1 MIKDLNYYNKKIKE
15 IWPDDSH
22 IGKELIFYIKEK
34 LELNDL
40 SIFVD
45 NHKFS
50 KEEENSIND
59 FIEKKKNGIPLDYI
73 LQKSSFYQN
82 DFFVD
87 ERVLIPRPETE
98 ILVDHINSLNLT
110 PGMKILDAGV
120 GSGCIGASLAKLNPE
135 ILIYGVDH
143 SLAALQVA
151 KINKQKFNLSN
162 FHLINSFWL
171 NSLKEN
177 IFDIIVSNPPYVAPF
192 DPHLEELKHEPI
204 SALVAEQNGLRDFDF
219 ISSQAIK
226 ALKDDGLLA
235 FEHGNNQANEVR
247 NIMINYGFK
256 NIVLID
262 DYQSQ
267 PRITLGKK

>member
-1 MIKDLNYYNKKIKE
+1 LIKDLNYYNKKIKE
-15 IWPDDSH
+15 IWPDESH

-34 LELNDL
+34 LDLNDL

-59 FIEKKKNGIPLDYI
+59 FFEKKKNGIPLDYI

-98 ILVDHINSLNLT
+98 ILVDHINNLNLS
-110 PGMKILDAGV
+110 PGVKILDAGV

-135 ILIYGVDH
+135 TLIYGLDY

-162 FHLINSFWL
+162 FYLINSIWL

-204 SALVAEQNGLRDFDF
+204 SALVAEQNGLRDFDL

-226 ALKDDGLLA
+226 VLKKDGLLA
-235 FEHGNNQANEVR
+235 FEHGNSQANEVS

-256 NIVLID
+256 NIVLIN

>member
-15 IWPDDSH
+15 IWPDESH

-34 LELNDL
+34 LELNAL

-87 ERVLIPRPETE
+87 KRVLIPRPETE
-98 ILVDHINSLNLT
+98 ILVGHINNLNLS

-135 ILIYGVDH
+135 TLVYGVDC
-143 SLAALQVA
+143 STAALQVA
-151 KINKQKFNLSN
+151 KINKQKLNLNN
-162 FHLINSFWL
+162 FYLINSIWL
-171 NSLKEN
+171 NSLQEN
-177 IFDIIVSNPPYVAPF
+177 MFDIVVSNPPYVAPF
-192 DPHLEELKHEPI
+192 DSHLEELKHEPI
-204 SALVAEQNGLRDFDF
+204 SALVAEQNGLRDFDL

-226 ALKDDGLLA
+226 VLKNDGLLA

-256 NIVLID
+256 NIELIY

>member
-15 IWPDDSH
+15 IWPDESH
-22 IGKELIFYIKEK
+22 ISKELIFYIKEK
-34 LELNDL
+34 LDLNDL

-87 ERVLIPRPETE
+87 KRVLIPRPETE
-98 ILVDHINSLNLT
+98 ILVGHINNLNLS

-135 ILIYGVDH
+135 TLVYGVDC
-143 SLAALQVA
+143 STAALQVA
-151 KINKQKFNLSN
+151 KINKQKLNLNN
-162 FHLINSFWL
+162 FYLINSIWL
-171 NSLKEN
+171 NSLQEN
-177 IFDIIVSNPPYVAPF
+177 MFDIVVSNPPYVAPF
-192 DPHLEELKHEPI
+192 DSHLEELKHEPI
-204 SALVAEQNGLRDFDF
+204 SALVAEQNGLRDFDL

-226 ALKDDGLLA
+226 VLKNDGLLA

-256 NIVLID
+256 NIELIY

>member
-15 IWPDDSH
+15 IWPDESH
-22 IGKELIFYIKEK
+22 IDKELIFYIKEK
-34 LELNDL
+34 LDLNDL

-59 FIEKKKNGIPLDYI
+59 FFEKKKNGIPLDYI

-87 ERVLIPRPETE
+87 KRVLIPRPETE
-98 ILVDHINSLNLT
+98 ILVGHINNLNLS

-135 ILIYGVDH
+135 TLIYGVDY

-162 FHLINSFWL
+162 FYLINSIWL

-177 IFDIIVSNPPYVAPF
+177 MFDIIVSNPPYVAPF
-192 DPHLEELKHEPI
+192 DPHLEKLKHEPI
-204 SALVAEQNGLRDFDF
+204 SALVAEQNGLRDFDL

-226 ALKDDGLLA
+226 VLKNDGLLA

-256 NIVLID
+256 NIELIY

>member
-15 IWPDDSH
+15 IWPDESH
-22 IGKELIFYIKEK
+22 ISKELIFYIKEK
-34 LELNDL
+34 LDLNDL

-87 ERVLIPRPETE
+87 KRVLIPRPETE
-98 ILVDHINSLNLT
+98 ILVGHINNLNLS

-135 ILIYGVDH
+135 TLVYGVDC
-143 SLAALQVA
+143 STAALQVA
-151 KINKQKFNLSN
+151 KINKQKLNLNN
-162 FHLINSFWL
+162 FYLINSIWL
-171 NSLKEN
+171 NSLQEN
-177 IFDIIVSNPPYVAPF
+177 MFDIVVSNPPYVAPF
-192 DPHLEELKHEPI
+192 DSHLEELKHEPI
-204 SALVAEQNGLRDFDF
+204 SALVAKQNGLRDFDL

-226 ALKDDGLLA
+226 VLKNDGLLA

-256 NIVLID
+256 NIELIY

>member
-15 IWPDDSH
+15 IWPDESH

-34 LELNDL
+34 LDLNDL
-40 SIFVD
+40 SLFVD

-50 KEEENSIND
+50 KEEENSI
-59 FIEKKKNGIPLDYI
+59 
-73 LQKSSFYQN
+73 N

-98 ILVDHINSLNLT
+98 ILVDHINNLNLS
-110 PGMKILDAGV
+110 PGVKILDAGV

-135 ILIYGVDH
+135 TLIYGVDY

-162 FHLINSFWL
+162 FYLINSIWL

-177 IFDIIVSNPPYVAPF
+177 MFDIIVSNPPYVAPF

-204 SALVAEQNGLRDFDF
+204 SALVAEQNGLRDFDL

-226 ALKDDGLLA
+226 VLKKDGLLA
-235 FEHGNNQANEVR
+235 FEHGNSQANEVR

-256 NIVLID
+256 NIVLIN

>member
-1 MIKDLNYYNKKIKE
+1 LIKDLNYYNKKIKE
-15 IWPDDSH
+15 IWPDESH
-22 IGKELIFYIKEK
+22 ISKELIFYIKEK
-34 LELNDL
+34 LDLNDL

-87 ERVLIPRPETE
+87 KRVLIPRPETE
-98 ILVDHINSLNLT
+98 ILVGHINNLNLS

-135 ILIYGVDH
+135 TLVYGVDC
-143 SLAALQVA
+143 STAALQVA
-151 KINKQKFNLSN
+151 KINKQKLNLNN
-162 FHLINSFWL
+162 FYLINSIWL
-171 NSLKEN
+171 NSLQEN
-177 IFDIIVSNPPYVAPF
+177 MFDIVVSNPPYVAPF
-192 DPHLEELKHEPI
+192 DSHLEELKHEPI
-204 SALVAEQNGLRDFDF
+204 SALVAEQNGLRDFDL

-226 ALKDDGLLA
+226 VLKNDGLLA

-256 NIVLID
+256 NIELIY

>member
-1 MIKDLNYYNKKIKE
+1 LIKDLNYYNKKIKE
-15 IWPDDSH
+15 IWPDESH
-22 IGKELIFYIKEK
+22 ISKELIFYIKEK
-34 LELNDL
+34 LDLNDL
-40 SIFVD
+40 SIFID

-87 ERVLIPRPETE
+87 KRVLIPRPETE
-98 ILVDHINSLNLT
+98 ILVGHINNLNLS

-135 ILIYGVDH
+135 TLVYGVDC
-143 SLAALQVA
+143 STAALQVA
-151 KINKQKFNLSN
+151 KINKQKLNLNN
-162 FHLINSFWL
+162 FYLINSIWL
-171 NSLKEN
+171 NSLQEN
-177 IFDIIVSNPPYVAPF
+177 MFDIVVSNPPYVAPF
-192 DPHLEELKHEPI
+192 DSHLEELKHEPI
-204 SALVAEQNGLRDFDF
+204 SALVAEQNGLRDFDL

-226 ALKDDGLLA
+226 VLKNDGLLA

-256 NIVLID
+256 NIELIY

>member
-15 IWPDDSH
+15 IWPDDIH

-73 LQKSSFYQN
+73 LKKSSFYQN

-98 ILVDHINSLNLT
+98 ILVDHINNLNLT

-135 ILIYGVDH
+135 TFIYGVDY
-143 SLAALQVA
+143 SLAALKVA
-151 KINKQKFNLSN
+151 KINKQEFNLGN
-162 FHLINSFWL
+162 FYLINSNWL
-171 NSLKEN
+171 EPLKEN
-177 IFDIIVSNPPYVAPF
+177 SFDIVVSNPPYVAPS

-204 SALVAEQNGLRDFDF
+204 SALVAEENGLRDFDL

-256 NIVLID
+256 NIILIND
-262 DYQSQ
+262 FQLQ
-267 PRITLGKK
+267 PRITIGKK